1 MGAPSANADIRL
13 RGPAHLGPPLRRKIA
28 GSRPAMTSLEG
39 IYEPTMDEA
48 ALLEVSRDAVIVVL
62 KIGTPIMLIS
72 LIVGLIIS
80 LFQALTQIQEAT
92 LTFVPKILV
101 VFVSLL
107 LLAPFMLHVLT
118 DFTEQLMQRIVG

>member
-1 MGAPSANADIRL
+1 
-13 RGPAHLGPPLRRKIA
+13 
-28 GSRPAMTSLEG
+28 
-39 IYEPTMDEA
+39 MDEA

-62 KIGTPIMLIS
+62 KIGAPIMLIS
-72 LIVGLIIS
+72 LVVGLIIS
-80 LFQALTQIQEAT
+80 LFQALTQIQEVT
-92 LTFVPKILV
+92 LTFVPKILL